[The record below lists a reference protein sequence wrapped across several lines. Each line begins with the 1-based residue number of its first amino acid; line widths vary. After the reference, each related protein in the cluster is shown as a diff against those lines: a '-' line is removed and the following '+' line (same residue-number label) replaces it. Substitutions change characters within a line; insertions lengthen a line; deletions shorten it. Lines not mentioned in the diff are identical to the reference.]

1 MSAIDIYELDGFKKN
16 YIESKFQEIETS
28 FGRRLKGLINRIE
41 SKEGIYSY
49 KKYVKKHLMNIMLLF
64 YFRANKEVEELCK
77 LDNYYLEK
85 LSEKIFK
92 NYKFYIIHSED
103 HSFMLSDSYI
113 SIYDEKNRSLE
124 ELVDSKEGMILI
136 PVSSK
141 YYILFTNKIT
151 RRERVL
157 HVFKNNRYSYYD
169 IDFYNKIIYRNS
181 YIFIVGR
188 YKEYFLKMRDEI
200 LSKIL

>member
-1 MSAIDIYELDGFKKN
+1 MFAIDIYELDGFKKN
-16 YIESKFQEIETS
+16 YIESKFQEIETF

-77 LDNYYLEK
+77 LDNHYLEK

-92 NYKFYIIHSED
+92 NYKFYIIHSKD

-124 ELVDSKEGMILI
+124 DLVDSKEGMILI

-141 YYILFTNKIT
+141 YYILFTNKMT

-157 HVFKNNRYSYYD
+157 HVFKNNKYSYYD

-181 YIFIVGR
+181 YIFIVGKH
-188 YKEYFLKMRDEI
+188 KEYFLKMRDEI

>member
-1 MSAIDIYELDGFKKN
+1 
-16 YIESKFQEIETS
+16 
-28 FGRRLKGLINRIE
+28 
-41 SKEGIYSY
+41 
-49 KKYVKKHLMNIMLLF
+49 
-64 YFRANKEVEELCK
+64 
-77 LDNYYLEK
+77 
-85 LSEKIFK
+85 
-92 NYKFYIIHSED
+92 
-103 HSFMLSDSYI
+103 MLSDSYI

-124 ELVDSKEGMILI
+124 DLVDSKEGMILI

-141 YYILFTNKIT
+141 YYILFTNKMT